1 MRETEKRNG
10 SNVQMINSATCFSMI
25 HDKYSGRSPI
35 EVDADGENASW
46 IENLQEAS
54 LISGGTC

>member
-1 MRETEKRNG
+1 
-10 SNVQMINSATCFSMI
+10 MI